1 MTLKE
6 AIKKSIQKYF
16 EGLEPEELKKTSSKR
31 LKYNKSYFDK
41 FGETRGIEP
50 YGPKR
55 K

>member
-6 AIKKSIQKYF
+6 AIKISIKKYF
-16 EGLEPEELKKTSSKR
+16 DGVEPEALKKQSSRR

-41 FGETRGIEP
+41 FGESRGIDP
-50 YGPKR
+50 YGPSK